1 MENVLKTFSLMDLN
15 DMKTQLMNEKI
26 AKEAFAVFE
35 KIQETLEKNLDA
47 SYMVTEFVM
56 YDENVKHLKENGFS
70 VWEVKIGLA
79 RMIVVGWTVEDFEN
93 EVYKP
98 WLKRY
103 AATKG
108 SLHDVQCAYNE
119 L

>member
-1 MENVLKTFSLMDLN
+1 MDLN
-15 DMKTQLMNEKI
+15 DMKTEIIKGNI
-26 AKEAFAVFE
+26 AKEAIAIL
-35 KIQETLEKNLDA
+35 KNIRETLCKNPDA
-47 SYMVTEFVM
+47 SYMFVDTDG
-56 YDENVKHLKENGFS
+56 YEENVKHLKENGFN
-70 VWEVKIGLA
+70 VWEVQIGTGLGY
-79 RMIVVGWTVEDFEN
+79 RMIVVGWTVDDFEN

-108 SLHDVQCAYNE
+108 SLHDIQCAYKQ